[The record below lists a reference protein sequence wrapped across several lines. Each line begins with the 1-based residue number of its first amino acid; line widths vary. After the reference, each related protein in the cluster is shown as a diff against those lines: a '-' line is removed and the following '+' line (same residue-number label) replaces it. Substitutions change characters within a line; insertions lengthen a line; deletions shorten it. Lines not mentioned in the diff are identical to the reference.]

1 MPSARAAFFMARER
15 NELFVKAEKFLIENP
30 DKNLGDFRK
39 LNPGVPLLKTRQRK
53 GQPPVVSF
61 KGKSTDAE
69 VKRQKKITT
78 VDPAIKAWADRLTK
92 EGKWPKGKSLEDFLK
107 KEKTGETKFLK
118 SVDRLKSKGLD
129 VTDGHFIA
137 LGNEQKTGHPLRS
150 KGTHGS
156 HSYSARVPELGGTN
170 YQRQEKYDIDPLE
183 AKRGGVA
190 NSDLDRFSQYLTGDT
205 GTIAKPTTQDKQRMM
220 QGENP
225 DKIIAQRDATNQR
238 FKGKANRKNYNGN
251 NGENG
256 DYKNGKV
263 NGKNNAKLN
272 GGVLG
277 ATGKARKADALLN
290 IGANAATGNYA
301 GVAVGGGALAMTAA
315 LQNTA
320 TQKAI
325 GKQIQKLVSK
335 RAAKTMMKTV
345 PGLDVF
351 LSGQEALGRLKAG
364 QLGQAGIAALSG
376 AIGWIP
382 VIGDGISE
390 SLDLT
395 NTGIDISRLQLPKG
409 TSKKKGV
416 IRVKSPKTRLKF

>member
-1 MPSARAAFFMARER
+1 MASKYQKVDDVKKANPNLTWTEAAHKAGFEGLWTSAHG
-15 NELFVKAEKFLIENP
+15 KAKPRTGDRKKQASVRTSKTGKLTQ
-30 DKNLGDFRK
+30 KNLD
-39 LNPGVPLLKTRQRK
+39 P
-53 GQPPVVSF
+53 
-61 KGKSTDAE
+61 E
-69 VKRQKKITT
+69 IKK
-78 VDPAIKAWADRLTK
+78 WAARLDK

-107 KEKTGETKFLK
+107 KEKTGETKLLK
-118 SVDRLKSKGLD
+118 NIERLKSQGLEVD
-129 VTDGHFIA
+129 DGHFIS
-137 LGNEQKTGHPLRS
+137 LGNEQKTGTPLRS

-156 HSYSARVPELGGTN
+156 HSYSARVPERSGVNQSKQHLA
-170 YQRQEKYDIDPLE
+170 DIDPLE

-238 FKGKANRKNYNGN
+238 FQGKAKHKKH

-256 DYKNGKV
+256 NGNGNGHNGNGKNGKNGKV
-263 NGKNNAKLN
+263 NG
-272 GGVLG
+272 G
-277 ATGKARKADALLN
+277 AFGAASKTRKADALLN

-315 LQNTA
+315 LQNRK
-320 TQKAI
+320 TQKAV
-325 GKQIQKLVSK
+325 GKQVSK
-335 RAAKTMMKTV
+335 LLGKRAGRTMLKGI
-345 PGLDVF
+345 PGLDVL
-351 LSGQEALGRLKAG
+351 LSGQETVDYLKRG
-364 QLGQAGIAALSG
+364 KLDQAGIAALSG

-382 VIGDGISE
+382 IIGDGISA

-395 NTGIDISRLQLPKG
+395 NTGIDISRLQVPTG

-416 IRVKSPKTRLKF
+416 KGTTRRLKFST

>member
-238 FKGKANRKNYNGN
+238 FQGKAKHKKH

-256 DYKNGKV
+256 NGHNGNGKNGKNGKV
-263 NGKNNAKLN
+263 NG
-272 GGVLG
+272 G
-277 ATGKARKADALLN
+277 AFGAASKTRKADALLN

-315 LQNTA
+315 LQNRK
-320 TQKAI
+320 TQKAV
-325 GKQIQKLVSK
+325 GKQVSK
-335 RAAKTMMKTV
+335 LLGKRAGRTMLKGI
-345 PGLDVF
+345 PGLDVL
-351 LSGQEALGRLKAG
+351 LSGQETVDYLKRG
-364 QLGQAGIAALSG
+364 KLDQAGIAALSG

-382 VIGDGISE
+382 IIGDGISA

-395 NTGIDISRLQLPKG
+395 NTGIDISRLQVPTG
-409 TSKKKGV
+409 TSKKKGI
-416 IRVKSPKTRLKF
+416 IRPKSPKTRLKF

>member
-238 FKGKANRKNYNGN
+238 FQGKAKHKKH

-256 DYKNGKV
+256 NGHNGNGKNGKNGKV
-263 NGKNNAKLN
+263 NG
-272 GGVLG
+272 G
-277 ATGKARKADALLN
+277 AFGAASKTRKADALLN

-301 GVAVGGGALAMTAA
+301 GVVVGGGALAMTAA
-315 LQNTA
+315 LQNRK
-320 TQKAI
+320 TQKAV
-325 GKQIQKLVSK
+325 GKQVSK
-335 RAAKTMMKTV
+335 LLGKRAGRTMLKGI
-345 PGLDVF
+345 PGLDVL
-351 LSGQEALGRLKAG
+351 LSGQETVDYLKRG
-364 QLGQAGIAALSG
+364 KLDQAGIAALSG

-382 VIGDGISE
+382 IIGDGISA

-395 NTGIDISRLQLPKG
+395 NTGIDISRLQVPTG
-409 TSKKKGV
+409 TSKKKGI
-416 IRVKSPKTRLKF
+416 IRPKSPKTRLKF

>member
-15 NELFVKAEKFLIENP
+15 NELFVRAEKFLIENP

-92 EGKWPKGKSLEDFLK
+92 AGKWPKGKSLEDFLK
-107 KEKTGETKFLK
+107 KEKAGETKFLK
-118 SVDRLKSKGLD
+118 NVERLKSKGLD

-137 LGNEQKTGHPLRS
+137 LGNEQKTGTPLRS

-190 NSDLDRFSQYLTGDT
+190 NSDLDRFAQYLTGDT
-205 GTIAKPTTQDKQRMM
+205 GTIAKATTQDKQRMM

-238 FKGKANRKNYNGN
+238 FKQNGN

-256 DYKNGKV
+256 EYKNGKV
-263 NGKNNAKLN
+263 NGKKNGKIN

-277 ATGKARKADALLN
+277 TTGKARKVDALAN
-290 IGANAATGNYA
+290 IGMNAATGNYA

-315 LQNTA
+315 LQNRQ
-320 TQKAI
+320 TQQAL
-325 GKQIQKLVSK
+325 GKQIGKLMSK
-335 RAAKTMMKTV
+335 RAGRTAMKAV
-345 PGLDVF
+345 PGLDVL
-351 LSGQEALGRLKAG
+351 LSGQEVRQRLQAG

-382 VIGDGISE
+382 VIGDGISA
-390 SLDLT
+390 SLDLS
-395 NTGIDISRLQLPKG
+395 NTAIDISQLRLPKG

>member
-107 KEKTGETKFLK
+107 QEKTGETKFLK

-238 FKGKANRKNYNGN
+238 FQGKAKHKKH

-256 DYKNGKV
+256 NGHNGNGKNGKNGKV
-263 NGKNNAKLN
+263 NG
-272 GGVLG
+272 G
-277 ATGKARKADALLN
+277 AFGAASKTRKADALLN

-315 LQNTA
+315 LQNRK
-320 TQKAI
+320 TQKAV
-325 GKQIQKLVSK
+325 GKQVSK
-335 RAAKTMMKTV
+335 LLGKRAGRTMLKGI
-345 PGLDVF
+345 PGLDVL
-351 LSGQEALGRLKAG
+351 LSGQETVDYLKRG
-364 QLGQAGIAALSG
+364 KLDQAGIAALSG

-382 VIGDGISE
+382 IIGDGISA

-395 NTGIDISRLQLPKG
+395 NTGIDISRLQVPTG
-409 TSKKKGV
+409 TSKKKGI
-416 IRVKSPKTRLKF
+416 IRPKSPKTRLKF